1 MNMNMSVKRNRS
13 FSSIRISFLTLGLS
27 VLAACG
33 GGQSGMKMG
42 DDQFAVEAVTA
53 TSSNQAEH
61 YPATIKGLQD
71 IEIRPQVSGFIVK
84 LCVDEG
90 ATVRKGQALFQIDPT
105 QYKAVYD
112 QAKAAVAS
120 AKANLETLT
129 ATEAN
134 KKMLHEQKIISDFE
148 YQTAVNNLLSA
159 KANLA
164 QAEASYAAAEQN
176 LGFCTVTSP
185 SDGVIGTFPYRVGA
199 LVSPSVAEPLTTVS
213 QIGDMYVYF
222 SMTEKQ
228 LLNLTRA
235 GGTLKEQ
242 LEKMPA
248 VQLQLADGT
257 MYADS
262 GRIDA
267 VSGVID
273 QTTGSVSMRAIFPNK
288 QNILRS
294 GGMANVVFPYTMENI
309 ILIPQSATQE
319 IQDKKFVYVLQADN
333 TLKHTE
339 VQISSLNDGKNYI
352 VTGGLK
358 AGDKIVI
365 EGVQNLQDGQQ
376 ITPITPA
383 EKEAK
388 FQQALKDQ
396 RDGNFATA
404 FN

>member
-1 MNMNMSVKRNRS
+1 MNMSMKKNRS
-13 FSSIRISFLTLGLS
+13 FSSSRIALMALGIS
-27 VLAACG
+27 VLTAC
-33 GGQSGMKMG
+33 GGQSGQMG
-42 DDQFAVEAVTA
+42 DNEFTVKEITA
-53 TSSNQAEH
+53 TSSNQVTK

-105 QYKAVYD
+105 QYQAAFD
-112 QAKAAVAS
+112 QAAAGVES
-120 AKANLETLT
+120 AKANLKTL
-129 ATEAN
+129 AETEAN

-148 YQTAVNNLLSA
+148 YQTAVNNLLTA
-159 KANLA
+159 KASLA
-164 QAEASYAAAEQN
+164 QAEASYTAAKQN

-185 SDGVIGTFPYRVGA
+185 SDGVIGTFPYRIGA
-199 LVSPSVAEPLTTVS
+199 LVSASIAEPLTTVS

-222 SMTEKQ
+222 SLTEKE

-242 LEKMPA
+242 LEKMPE
-248 VQLQLADGT
+248 VQLELADGSI
-257 MYADS
+257 YAEK
-262 GRIDA
+262 GKIDA

-294 GGMANVVFPYTMENI
+294 GGMAKV
-309 ILIPQSATQE
+309 PQSATVD
-319 IQDKKFVYVLQADN
+319 IQDKKFVYVLQPDS
-333 TLKHTE
+333 TVKYTE
-339 VQISSLNDGKNYI
+339 IQISNLNDGKNYI
-352 VTGGLK
+352 VLDGLK
-358 AGDKIVI
+358 SGDKIAV
-365 EGVQNLQDGQQ
+365 EGVTRLNDGMK

-383 EKEAK
+383 QKEAK
-388 FQQALKDQ
+388 YQQALKDQ
-396 RDGNFATA
+396 REGNLATA